1 MLILD
6 LLNFSED
13 LEVLLG
19 VLEVLAT
26 DAADIIELS
35 LEGLLS
41 TRNLL
46 HLVSD
51 LLLDSISLI
60 IHVIGLLRELLLLG
74 LDLHESASILIVVLL
89 KLLQLTALLE
99 EGLRCGTALVFQDL
113 LLFKIGTLGSL
124 LELVAVVL
132 VTHLQMIQSV
142 GKGLDLFFTLSDLAI
157 KLVTIPL
164 ELFLLLGCFDHI
176 VGLRVLT
183 HCLNFTGRGLRFLDK
198 TLILN
203 SQVLDLVLS
212 ELELNSDFVA
222 LLLSGL
228 EFTDE
233 YVLVDL
239 DLLFSLLHAHLQL
252 ILSVL
257 KTIDAVGLD
266 VHGVSQF
273 LDLKLHA
280 IVLHESLLLVLEDL
294 IKVAI
299 GHLILELELLDLR
312 GQGVSLALDLADGA
326 LDVAAL
332 VCKLLVGNSKLLEGF
347 LLLVEFLLDLK
358 NFLLKTLG
366 LLLAA
371 LTRGTRDLTLHLLN
385 LELSVIEKLLLSLL
399 LLLQL
404 YDVGLKVS

>member
-142 GKGLDLFFTLSDLAI
+142 GKGLDLFFTLSDLPI

-183 HCLNFTGRGLRFLDK
+183 YSLNFTRRGLRFLDK

-222 LLLSGL
+222 LLLSGFEL
-228 EFTDE
+228 TDE
-233 YVLVDL
+233 DVLVDL
-239 DLLFSLLHAHLQL
+239 DLLLSLLHAHLQL
-252 ILSVL
+252 VLSVL
-257 KTIDAVGLD
+257 KTIDAVSLD

-312 GQGVSLALDLADGA
+312 SQGVSLALDLADGA

-332 VCKLLVGNSKLLEGF
+332 VCKLLVGNGKLLEGF
-347 LLLVEFLLDLK
+347 LLLVELLLDLEDL
-358 NFLLKTLG
+358 LLKTLG

-371 LTRGTRDLTLHLLN
+371 LT
-385 LELSVIEKLLLSLL
+385 
-399 LLLQL
+399 
-404 YDVGLKVS
+404 